1 MRGLALCLCLT
12 ALFLVPARCA
22 EGSDGLSAMEDV
34 LQAQSEA
41 LDLEGLEEAA
51 GEYGTEI
58 LLLEDGGLEQGLQS
72 VLDTGSA
79 ELGGVLR
86 KGVRSA
92 VLLLAVVLLCGLA
105 EGFSDGL
112 GIKGVLDPTAVVG
125 ALAVAAIAVG
135 DVNTLVGLGR
145 SALEEMDG
153 FSKVLLPATAA
164 AVAASGAPTQA
175 AARQVATVLFSDVL
189 LTLMDRLL
197 LPILY
202 GYLAASMA
210 WAAVGNEGLR
220 RLAELLRRLC
230 TWLLNI
236 LLMAFVT
243 YLTVSGVIAG
253 NTDALALKAAK
264 LTISGMVPVVGGI
277 LSDAAGTVLAGAGI
291 LKNAIGIFG
300 MTVILSMCVLPFL
313 QLGIHYLLYKLT
325 AALTATVSDGRTAG
339 LIDSIG
345 GAFGLV
351 LGMTGAG
358 ALLLLVSL
366 VSAVAVTVGG

>member
-1 MRGLALCLCLT
+1 M
-12 ALFLVPARCA
+12 
-22 EGSDGLSAMEDV
+22 EGV
-34 LQAQSEA
+34 LESQSEA

-79 ELGGVLR
+79 ALDGVVR

-105 EGFSDGL
+105 EGFSDGF
-112 GIKGVLDPTAVVG
+112 GIKGALDPTAVVG

-197 LPILY
+197 LPVLY
-202 GYLAASMA
+202 AYLAASMA
-210 WAAVGNEGLR
+210 WAAVGNEGRR

-230 TWLLNI
+230 TWALSI
-236 LLMAFVT
+236 LLTAFVT

-313 QLGIHYLLYKLT
+313 QLGVHYLLYKLT

-366 VSAVAVTVGG
+366 VSAVSVTVGG